1 MHRYSSLLAVA
12 IGGAVGS
19 LARWAV
25 LEIAVGNED
34 LVTSEAAVRRA
45 MLATFMINVL
55 GSLLLGVLIAQ
66 RDLMR
71 GHQFLAVGAGFAG
84 GLTTFSTFAV
94 AVAEKLDGGEF
105 VVALTNGAG
114 TALVAVLAAGI
125 GYRLGVI
132 SR

>member
-1 MHRYSSLLAVA
+1 MHHYTSLVAVA
-12 IGGAVGS
+12 VGGAVGS

-25 LEIAVGNED
+25 LEIAIGSED
-34 LVTSEAAVRRA
+34 LVSSEIAIRRA
-45 MLATFMINVL
+45 LLATFMINVL

-71 GHQFLAVGAGFAG
+71 TNQFLAVGTGFAG

-94 AVAEKLDGGEF
+94 AVAEKLDSGEF
-105 VVALTNGAG
+105 VMALTNGAG
-114 TALVAVLAAGI
+114 TAFAAVLAAGL